1 MHPRLIVISGHL
13 EGMDFTVT
21 KAETSI
27 GRDPDN
33 DICLKD
39 ISISR
44 RHCSLRKSDDGYLLV
59 DHNSRNASI
68 VNGIPVEQHVL
79 RSGDR
84 IRIGDALVLFLN
96 EPEKRRES
104 ARLVQFDDARIIT
117 KNTVL
122 LRRNDA
128 GEAAIAS
135 RSTRDLNA
143 LLKISLA
150 INSFRDSGALLD
162 HLLELVGSVIPAE
175 RGAILLAEES
185 LTDGARPDGLAPAS
199 GWQRTSGGAGTS
211 NRMISVSRT
220 VTERV
225 RREGV
230 ALLSNDVL
238 HDFDMTA
245 ARSLAMR
252 TIKALMAAP
261 LSMGEAVQGVIYMDT
276 DDPSV
281 DFDQDHLQL
290 LSAIAGLASVA
301 IANLHRV
308 ARLEDENQRLR
319 AEMSI
324 EHDMVGDSARMRDVY
339 KFISKVAPT
348 EATVLI
354 RGESGTGKELAARA
368 IHSNSPRASEP
379 FVAINC
385 AALTETLLESELFGH
400 EKGAFTGATAQKK
413 GKLEVAQGGTVFLD
427 EIGEMALS
435 LQAKLLRVL
444 QEHELE
450 RVGGT
455 RTIKVDL
462 RVIAATN
469 RNLEQAI
476 KDGKFREDLYYRLNV
491 ICLTMPPLRERREDI
506 PALVRYFASKYAQ
519 KCKRRVGEIAPD
531 AMACLKS
538 YEWPGNV
545 REFENAMERAVV
557 LGSSET
563 IKLEDLPELVIGS
576 VPVSPESFFQT
587 AGGSMRLT
595 FYQSLNEAKK
605 RLIADAVDKAQG
617 SYTEA
622 AKRLGMHPNHLHRL
636 IRNLNM
642 KSELKRKE

>member
-13 EGMDFTVT
+13 EGMDFPVT
-21 KAETSI
+21 KAETSV

-44 RHCSLRKSDDGYLLV
+44 RHCSIRQSADGYLLI
-59 DHNSRNASI
+59 DHKSRNASI
-68 VNGIPVEQHVL
+68 VNGMPVEQHLL

-84 IRIGDALVLFLN
+84 IRIGDSLVLFLN

-117 KNTVL
+117 RNTVL
-122 LRRNDA
+122 LRRTDGA
-128 GEAAIAS
+128 DAAIAS

-162 HLLELVGSVIPAE
+162 HLLELIGSVIPAE
-175 RGAILLAEES
+175 RGAILLAE
-185 LTDGARPDGLAPAS
+185 DGPADVARLDGLAPAS
-199 GWQRTSGGAGTS
+199 GWQRTSSSGAS
-211 NRMISVSRT
+211 NRLISVSRT

-225 RREGV
+225 RREGIS
-230 ALLSNDVL
+230 LLSNDVL

-252 TIKALMAAP
+252 SIRALMAAP
-261 LSMGEAVQGVIYMDT
+261 LSSGEAVQGVIYLDS
-276 DDPSV
+276 DDPSAE
-281 DFDQDHLQL
+281 FDEDHLQL

-301 IANLHRV
+301 IENLHRV

-324 EHDMVGDSARMRDVY
+324 EHDMIGDSARIRDVY
-339 KFISKVAPT
+339 QFISKVAPT

-368 IHSNSPRASEP
+368 IHSNSQRASEP

-476 KDGKFREDLYYRLNV
+476 KDGRFREDLYYRLNV

-519 KCKRRVGEIAPD
+519 KCKRRVGEIAPE

-538 YEWPGNV
+538 YDWPGNV

-557 LGSSET
+557 LGSSDT

-576 VPVSPESFFQT
+576 GPLSPESFFQT
-587 AGGSMRLT
+587 SGGTVRLT
-595 FYQSLNEAKK
+595 FYQALNEAKK
-605 RLIADAVDKAQG
+605 RLIVDAVDKAQG